1 MSLPAS
7 GSQVHMLQE
16 MFPDVPDTV
25 IKQVALQEPLLEVN
39 INFSWQYFLPFRN
52 VYLGCL
58 STRRVKK
65 K

>member
-39 INFSWQYFLPFRN
+39 INFWAIFLN
-52 VYLGCL
+52 V
-58 STRRVKK
+58 
-65 K
+65 